1 MPVCNMATW
10 HVLVCVSMKT
20 ISYFQVAVWK
30 HLSPGRAWEPSWRS
44 RDQNLSM
51 WRTTRTLFPA
61 LHHRAERELEFRE
74 YATML
79 LRSGCCVM
87 ALDGSTVVGACLNR
101 PLTRGEVMLNSV
113 PPSVGPGMNW
123 HSICFQYQYVFQHV
137 LLDVS
142 DKEWGEQFVATRD
155 TKVLWS
161 SQGNDFDLDRDLLV
175 GSQMVSFVLN
185 SNWCSL
191 S

>member
-1 MPVCNMATW
+1 VPENRHHDVLD
-10 HVLVCVSMKT
+10 HVNKIFL
-20 ISYFQVAVWK
+20 
-30 HLSPGRAWEPSWRS
+30 RDEP
-44 RDQNLSM
+44 LAHCFLPC
-51 WRTTRTLFPA
+51 TTGQRQQKFC
-61 LHHRAERELEFRE
+61 E
-74 YATML
+74 YATMQ

-101 PLTRGEVMLNSV
+101 PLTRDEVMLNSV

-137 LLDVS
+137 LLGVS

-155 TKVLWS
+155 TKVLWP
-161 SQGNDFDLDRDLLV
+161 SQENDFDLESGLPV
-175 GSQMVSFVLN
+175 GSLMVSYVLN

-191 S
+191 SEFRYIWLNVVSCVCEFISYCILFGWSCV